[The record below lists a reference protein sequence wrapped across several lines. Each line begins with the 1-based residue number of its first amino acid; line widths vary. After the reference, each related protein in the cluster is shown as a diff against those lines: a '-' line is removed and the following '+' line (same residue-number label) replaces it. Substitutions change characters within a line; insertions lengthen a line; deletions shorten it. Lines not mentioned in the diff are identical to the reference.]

1 MILVSKKHVHSNKES
16 DDLKTVEIKAI
27 LRRLFNQ
34 KRIGGRHTEEKN
46 CLKCMKYLPRDA
58 QKLVYEDWE
67 TCIKNEW
74 ILRKK
79 STGEWHVSLN
89 PEKLGEILHEIE

>member
-1 MILVSKKHVHSNKES
+1 MKTS
-16 DDLKTVEIKAI
+16 DIKAI
-27 LRRLFNQ
+27 LRRMFNQ

-46 CLKCMKYLPRDA
+46 CLRCIKYLPRNI
-58 QKLVYEDWE
+58 QKLVEEDWE

-89 PEKLGEILHEIE
+89 PEKLSEILNLIK